1 MDVKSFDELVAGGG
15 RSVSEIPA
23 ADAVAMHRN
32 GDDLVYLDVRESNE
46 WNLFRIPGAVHLPV
60 GRVREGVRNVVT
72 PEKRVI
78 VYCARGVRAAQA
90 AEIMRELGYDRVATI
105 KGGVF
110 AWHEVGGEL
119 DQ

>member
-1 MDVKSFDELVAGGG
+1 MDVKSFDQLVAGGG
-15 RSVSEIPA
+15 SRANEIPA
-23 ADAVAMHRN
+23 ADAVAMFRN

-60 GRVREGVRNVVT
+60 DRVRDGVRGLI
-72 PEKRVI
+72 PPDKRVI
-78 VYCARGVRAAQA
+78 VYCARGGRAAQA
-90 AEIMRELGYDRVATI
+90 ADIMRELGYERVATI
-105 KGGVF
+105 KGGVL

>member
-15 RSVSEIPA
+15 RRVSEIPA

-46 WNLFRIPGAVHLPV
+46 WNLFRIPGAVHLPM
-60 GRVREGVRNVVT
+60 GRVREDVRDVIE
-72 PEKRVI
+72 PDRRVI
-78 VYCARGVRAAQA
+78 VYCARGGRAAQA
-90 AEIMRELGYDRVATI
+90 ADIMRELGYEHVATI
-105 KGGVF
+105 KGGVL

>member
-1 MDVKSFDELVAGGG
+1 MDVRSFDDLVAGGG
-15 RSVSEIPA
+15 RRVSEIPA

-60 GRVREGVRNVVT
+60 GQVRDGVRDVIA
-72 PEKRVI
+72 PDQRVI
-78 VYCARGVRAAQA
+78 VYCARGGRAAQA
-90 AEIMRELGYDRVATI
+90 ADVMRELGYERVATI
-105 KGGVF
+105 KGGVH

>member
-1 MDVKSFDELVAGGG
+1 MDVKSFDQLDAGCG
-15 RSVSEIPA
+15 RRVNEIPA

-60 GRVREGVRNVVT
+60 GRVREDVRNVIS
-72 PEKRVI
+72 PDSRVI
-78 VYCARGVRAAQA
+78 IYCARGGRAAQA
-90 AEIMRELGYDRVATI
+90 ADIMRELGYERVATI
-105 KGGVF
+105 KGGVL

>member
-1 MDVKSFDELVAGGG
+1 MGVKSFDEIVAGSGG
-15 RSVSEIPA
+15 GVGEIPA

-60 GRVREGVRNVVT
+60 GRVREEVRAVIAPDRRVV
-72 PEKRVI
+72 
-78 VYCARGVRAAQA
+78 VYCARGGRASQA
-90 AEIMRELGYDRVATI
+90 AGIMRELGYERVASI
-105 KGGVF
+105 EGGVH

>member
-1 MDVKSFDELVAGGG
+1 MGVKSFDEMVAGSGEE
-15 RSVSEIPA
+15 VSEIPA

-60 GRVREGVRNVVT
+60 GRVREEVLGVIA
-72 PEKRVI
+72 PDCRVI
-78 VYCARGVRAAQA
+78 VYCARGGRAKQA
-90 AEIMRELGYDRVATI
+90 AGIMRELGYDRVASI
-105 KGGVF
+105 QGGVH
-110 AWHEVGGEL
+110 AWHDVGGEL